1 MSKWIKITVI
11 LAVALIIFLVAKSRL
26 KRNAAAKNNGIG
38 DDPEAP
44 NENTTTKNPPSNTG
58 TIPKTP
64 PKTTTGN
71 GGSGS
76 NTTTIPASF
85 DPKDQ
90 AIKLKNLLANWLDA
104 DGQDEQAFK
113 IINSY
118 TTAQLLAVDKA
129 WRQTYLVT
137 NGYHTL
143 YGAVDVEVV
152 LGRASVREQ
161 KLNALKKMKALG
173 LDKK

>member
-58 TIPKTP
+58 TTPKTP
-64 PKTTTGN
+64 PKTTPGN

-76 NTTTIPASF
+76 NTIPASF

-118 TTAQLLAVDKA
+118 TSAQLIAVDKA